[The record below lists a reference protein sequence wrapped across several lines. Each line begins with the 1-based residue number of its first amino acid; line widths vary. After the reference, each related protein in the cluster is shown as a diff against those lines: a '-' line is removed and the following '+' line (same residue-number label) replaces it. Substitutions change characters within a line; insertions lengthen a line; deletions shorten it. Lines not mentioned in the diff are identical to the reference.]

1 MQKRITKLL
10 LSLFILWM
18 FAYLFVLWQGKA
30 AQGKGASGLG
40 ISLIEP
46 AFAQD
51 TKTGFLF
58 EEAGLAIYTGLGREI
73 DMKTAK
79 AGFKTMERE
88 TDTYIIGSFSISEY
102 EKNGKEDLHCFVH
115 RDGWIVVYY
124 LSGNPT
130 AKTLNWQDLENNKL
144 EMGLAE
150 MCSAIGVGLPYV
162 KYYHFEYP
170 DATEF
175 MVIAKWQNRSFR
187 VMIPSNSIVYERS
200 WSSSQS
206 SGSLEIDGTR
216 ISKSFGGGEYG
227 TYGLVTPTQLK
238 QDVFHTVNPSSGNCA
253 IVLVYRET

>member
-1 MQKRITKLL
+1 MQRKTTKLF
-10 LSLFILWM
+10 LFL
-18 FAYLFVLWQGKA
+18 FALVTFGCVFMLWQGKS
-30 AQGKGASGLG
+30 AQNGRANGMGMYLV
-40 ISLIEP
+40 EP
-46 AFAQD
+46 AFAQQAEAS
-51 TKTGFLF
+51 FL
-58 EEAGLAIYTGLGREI
+58 EQEAGLAIYTGLSREI
-73 DMKTAK
+73 DMETAK
-79 AGFKTMERE
+79 AGFKTVERE

-102 EKNGKEDLHCFVH
+102 EKYGKEDLHCFVH

-130 AKTLNWQDLENNKL
+130 AKTLNWQDLGNNKL

-150 MCSAIGVGLPYV
+150 MCSAIGVVPPYV
-162 KYYHFEYP
+162 RYYHFEYP
-170 DATEF
+170 DAAEL

-187 VMIPSNSIVYERS
+187 VMIPSNFIVYERS

-216 ISKSFGGGEYG
+216 ISKSSRGGEYG

-238 QDVFHTVNPSSGNCA
+238 QDVFHTVSGNCA